1 MGLFGL
7 GKKDSA
13 PAPAASTPQAAPVAA
28 AAPTKGLDLG
38 KQSGKISL
46 EKGSR
51 VTIEKTQTIKARATW
66 SSNTDYDLYALVVLK
81 SGQVLTV
88 STFGSK
94 AEPNPTTTVLNGA
107 VRHLGDVGRGA
118 KGVAEETIEIN
129 MTDDIDFVVPVA
141 YSAQS
146 NGTGSF
152 RTYQVSLGIN
162 NGAGTEVVIDAKHA
176 NKSSTIYSVA
186 IGVIRNTVDGVQI
199 ESLEEYSQPGSE
211 SRPAIVN
218 GKVVMDAG
226 AVNLYK

>member
-7 GKKDSA
+7 GKKDNAAATPSA
-13 PAPAASTPQAAPVAA
+13 TPAPAVAPAAPSQ
-28 AAPTKGLDLG
+28 GIDLG
-38 KQSGKISL
+38 KRSGNISL

-88 STFGSK
+88 STFGSQ
-94 AEPNPTTTVLNGA
+94 AEPNPTASVLNGA
-107 VRHLGDVGRGA
+107 VRHLGDVGRGV
-118 KGVAEETIEIN
+118 KGLAEETIEIN
-129 MTDDIDFVVPVA
+129 MTDEIDFVVPIA

-152 RTYQVSLGIN
+152 RKYQVSLGIN
-162 NGAGTEVVIDAKHA
+162 NGAGTEVVIDAKNA
-176 NKSSTIYSVA
+176 NNSSTIYSVA
-186 IGVIRNTVDGVQI
+186 IGIIRNTSNGVQI
-199 ESLEEYSQPGSE
+199 ESLEEYSQNGSE

-218 GKVVMDAG
+218 GQVVMDAG